1 MLCQNCHLNDAS
13 VHLRRIVNGEA
24 AEVHLCADCA
34 RSLGQGNLFGGFAFA
49 GTGKLGELLG
59 GTDFSA
65 VGNRVVR
72 CDVCGLS
79 FDDIVR
85 SSRPGCP
92 NCYRVFY
99 DKLLPSIQKMHG
111 RALYRGSRGE
121 TKAAPK
127 EETGEKWYKEQKNH
141 SDIVLGSAA
150 LLTANADGIPFPAR
164 LSPSQKNALNVKIL
178 QALGNLSAGLTAA
191 NPARLYPYEVVALAE
206 RSLITPEFASAR
218 EGAMLAFSQ
227 DEKRSL
233 MLCDENHI
241 KIRAATA
248 GLAPE
253 AAFAAAAAHRDA
265 INAAIPLA
273 VSQKLGYLNQNPDE
287 LGTGLVSSVVM
298 HLPVLS
304 KTGALSALASI
315 IAKLGLAVTGLSGSG
330 LAVTG
335 DLFRVSNTITL
346 GLSEEEA
353 ISNLKSFCLQ
363 LETKERAAAERY
375 VEDIAVQDRI
385 QRAASLLSGAM
396 LLTSAEMNEALSW
409 VRLGTLYGITKFDIP
424 TVNELIFT
432 MQPASVNTLA
442 GTKLSAAE
450 RDALRAKLVRE
461 KLFGA

>member
-1 MLCQNCHLNDAS
+1 MLCQNCHTNNADI
-13 VHLRRIVNGEA
+13 HLRRIVNGEA
-24 AEVHLCADCA
+24 AEVHLCTDCA
-34 RSLGQGNLFGGFAFA
+34 KALGQGTLLGGFAF
-49 GTGKLGELLG
+49 TGRLSDLLS
-59 GTDFSA
+59 TDFSA
-65 VGNRVVR
+65 IGNRVVR
-72 CDVCGLS
+72 CEVCGFS

-111 RALYRGSRGE
+111 RALYRGGADV
-121 TKAAPK
+121 KAAKP
-127 EETGEKWYKEQKNH
+127 ETTGEKWYREQKNH

-164 LSPSQKNALNVKIL
+164 LTLAQKNMLNRKIL
-178 QALGNLSAGLTAA
+178 QALGDLAQGLTTADPA
-191 NPARLYPYEVVALAE
+191 NLYPYETVSLAE
-206 RSLITPEFASAR
+206 RNLISPEFASAR
-218 EGAMLAFSQ
+218 EGAILAFSQ
-227 DEKRSL
+227 DEKRCL
-233 MLCDENHI
+233 MLSDEDHI
-241 KIRAATA
+241 KIRAAVA

-253 AAFAAAAAHRDA
+253 NAFAIAKAHRDA

-273 VSQKLGYLNQNPDE
+273 VSPKLGYLNQSPAG
-287 LGTGLVSSVVM
+287 LGTGLTASVVM
-298 HLPVLS
+298 HLPVLA
-304 KTGALSALASI
+304 KTGALPALASI
-315 IAKLGLAVTGLSGSG
+315 ISKLGLSVSGLGGSG

-335 DLFRVSNTITL
+335 DMFRISNTLTL

-363 LETKERAAAERY
+363 LETKERAAAEAY
-375 VEDIAVQDRI
+375 VEDITVQDRI
-385 QRAASLLSGAM
+385 HRANAMLSGAM

-409 VRLGTLYGITKFDIP
+409 VRLGAVYGVAKCDIP
-424 TVNELIFT
+424 TINELIFT

-442 GTKLSAAE
+442 GAKLTASE

>member
-1 MLCQNCHLNDAS
+1 M
-13 VHLRRIVNGEA
+13 
-24 AEVHLCADCA
+24 
-34 RSLGQGNLFGGFAFA
+34 
-49 GTGKLGELLG
+49 
-59 GTDFSA
+59 
-65 VGNRVVR
+65 
-72 CDVCGLS
+72 
-79 FDDIVR
+79 
-85 SSRPGCP
+85 
-92 NCYRVFY
+92 
-99 DKLLPSIQKMHG
+99 
-111 RALYRGSRGE
+111 
-121 TKAAPK
+121 
-127 EETGEKWYKEQKNH
+127 
-141 SDIVLGSAA
+141 
-150 LLTANADGIPFPAR
+150 
-164 LSPSQKNALNVKIL
+164 
-178 QALGNLSAGLTAA
+178 
-191 NPARLYPYEVVALAE
+191 
-206 RSLITPEFASAR
+206 
-218 EGAMLAFSQ
+218 
-227 DEKRSL
+227 
-233 MLCDENHI
+233 
-241 KIRAATA
+241 
-248 GLAPE
+248 
-253 AAFAAAAAHRDA
+253 
-265 INAAIPLA
+265 
-273 VSQKLGYLNQNPDE
+273 SQKLGYLNQNPDE